1 MMRGRNIHG
10 LVKLGLRLIEDAKC
24 GKISIDE
31 SIDGLWEVL
40 INLEYEAETENRT
53 KTMLN

>member
-1 MMRGRNIHG
+1 MRGRNIHG
-10 LVKLGLRLIEDAKC
+10 LVELGLRLIEDAKC